1 MQLGDDAQGGFVVDL
16 AVQINGALGHQIAA
30 QHAHDLLLAVYAD
43 AYFRDVVHKK
53 STSFFL
59 QGSGPADFCPPGESV
74 LCLSL
79 SITHSDPVL
88 SSEQQKK
95 IPLPVGSGIFCKKRL
110 RSVEQIIQFFAV
122 GGNVD
127 LRLYDKPD
135 GPLL

>member
-59 QGSGPADFCPPGESV
+59 QGSGLLPAGGVCSLPFALYNAQRPG
-74 LCLSL
+74 
-79 SITHSDPVL
+79 
-88 SSEQQKK
+88 
-95 IPLPVGSGIFCKKRL
+95 F
-110 RSVEQIIQFFAV
+110 II
-122 GGNVD
+122 
-127 LRLYDKPD
+127 
-135 GPLL
+135 